1 MLKNTTDFGSCN
13 TSPVMVFSV
22 CVNVPPLG
30 DEPFV
35 TTAFIKP
42 GSLTDRWELCVIG
55 RQYCIR
61 TAATFHFKPDPPLV
75 PLHLPPTSPL
85 PPPPTHPLL
94 THHCHP
100 GARARLDFTP
110 SSRKQPL
117 PLPPPTPTPSVK
129 QPVYHT
135 GCSYS
140 CTPLLQRPLTS
151 YFQPFLWETTALSDC
166 SCLPDQSRPAH
177 HQPNTQRD
185 THTHSSFPVMND
197 RWPSHWQLG
206 SWCHIITV
214 SPFRQNYQI
223 TPVLKRPGRLTGQ
236 PTKETQISER
246 RATQKSMWDF
256 TDRVNL
262 VLFCSLS

>member
-1 MLKNTTDFGSCN
+1 MLKNKTDFGSCN

-117 PLPPPTPTPSVK
+117 PLPPPPHQSNNQSTTQAAATPAPHYSKGLSPPIFSHFCERPPHFLTARVYPISHD
-129 QPVYHT
+129 QP
-135 GCSYS
+135 
-140 CTPLLQRPLTS
+140 
-151 YFQPFLWETTALSDC
+151 TTN
-166 SCLPDQSRPAH
+166 QTH
-177 HQPNTQRD
+177 KE
-185 THTHSSFPVMND
+185 THTHTSSFPVMND
-197 RWPSHWQLG
+197 RWPSH
-206 SWCHIITV
+206 
-214 SPFRQNYQI
+214 
-223 TPVLKRPGRLTGQ
+223 
-236 PTKETQISER
+236 
-246 RATQKSMWDF
+246 
-256 TDRVNL
+256 
-262 VLFCSLS
+262 

>member
-75 PLHLPPTSPL
+75 PLHLPPTSRHQPTPSWRITVILGLGHALISPPPPENNRCHYHL
-85 PPPPTHPLL
+85 PPPPHQSNNQSTTQAAATPAPHYSKGLSPPIFSHFCERPPHFLTARVYPISHDQPTTNQTH
-94 THHCHP
+94 
-100 GARARLDFTP
+100 
-110 SSRKQPL
+110 K
-117 PLPPPTPTPSVK
+117 
-129 QPVYHT
+129 
-135 GCSYS
+135 
-140 CTPLLQRPLTS
+140 
-151 YFQPFLWETTALSDC
+151 E
-166 SCLPDQSRPAH
+166 
-177 HQPNTQRD
+177 
-185 THTHSSFPVMND
+185 THTHTSSFPVMND